1 VMHIKLITNLSK
13 LTSINILSAMH
24 TTKLTI
30 ELVPKTSW
38 YSNVRSN
45 VSKAEWDSIRKKS
58 YENANHV
65 CEVCGDVGTN
75 QGYRHKLE
83 CHEIWQYDDEALT
96 QTLTGLVSLCPYC
109 HLVKHPGLA
118 QMNGKLGIV
127 LKQLQR
133 VNQISVEE
141 AGAMLNEAF
150 EIWRSRSK
158 NNYTLDISFLETY

>member
-1 VMHIKLITNLSK
+1 M
-13 LTSINILSAMH
+13 LSAMH

-45 VSKAEWDSIRKKS
+45 VSKAEWDRIRKKS

-75 QGYRHKLE
+75 QGYKHKLE
-83 CHEIWQYDDEALT
+83 CHEIWQYDDQALT

-109 HLVKHPGLA
+109 HLAKHPGLA

-150 EIWRSRSK
+150 EIWRNRSK